1 MASFW
6 LIAIIA
12 VVAVGLFALGLSLT
26 LIFRGHNIKSEIGE
40 NEHMR
45 ERGIKCAIQ
54 TMREESGESPAKS
67 CGDAVSDCPPEG
79 CTGCTTAGYADK
91 QK

>member
-1 MASFW
+1 MNSFW
-6 LIAIIA
+6 LIAIAAIA
-12 VVAVGLFALGLSLT
+12 AVGLFALGLSLT

-54 TMREESGESPAKS
+54 TMQDEAGETPGGGCASPLP
-67 CGDAVSDCPPEG
+67 DCPPAGCAG
-79 CTGCTTAGYADK
+79 CTPQECK
-91 QK
+91 P